1 MDLEGILL
9 SETSQTEKVGQ
20 GKIRL
25 VQKSKNIKLTE
36 MESRMVVARW
46 QRNGGSWK
54 MLEYRL
60 LVTRSIHSRA
70 LMYSTMTIGNC

>member
-1 MDLEGILL
+1 MA
-9 SETSQTEKVGQ
+9 
-20 GKIRL
+20 
-25 VQKSKNIKLTE
+25 
-36 MESRMVVARW
+36 VARW

-70 LMYSTMTIGNC
+70 LMYSTMTIGNSVVYLKEAMKLEV